1 MINAPEDLASKKRY
15 TEAGRVLLD
24 YAGDEREAV
33 IALVQGNQF
42 SEARR
47 IVSQTGYLLSQS
59 HNSIPQLGLFQITLH
74 ECPGLLEEIIN
85 PAVLEARSQIAEDL
99 TEMREQLQKQV
110 ARLRELRIKKVE
122 EPGTTTAP
130 AVSAASMIPKSTDCI
145 LFFRTRGVLW
155 HRRPRGAQR
164 GRDDRCLGLHRLH
177 AVHHGADHIRRIAH
191 DEAQLAL
198 EAQDG
203 AQSGLGAQRH
213 GRRRGVPAQI
223 AHKARGQARH
233 RTRYALRDRTFLPC
247 CSPLAKSF

>member
-1 MINAPEDLASKKRY
+1 MSTLMINAPEDLASKKRY

-110 ARLRELRIKKVE
+110 ARLRELRIKKAE

-130 AVSAASMIPKSTDCI
+130 AVSAASMIPK
-145 LFFRTRGVLW
+145 
-155 HRRPRGAQR
+155 
-164 GRDDRCLGLHRLH
+164 
-177 AVHHGADHIRRIAH
+177 
-191 DEAQLAL
+191 
-198 EAQDG
+198 
-203 AQSGLGAQRH
+203 RH
-213 GRRRGVPAQI
+213 
-223 AHKARGQARH
+223 
-233 RTRYALRDRTFLPC
+233 
-247 CSPLAKSF
+247 